1 MKATRKGEVA
11 MKQLW
16 YLSAIALLAVVGL
29 LWQGGPAVAS
39 NEIAK
44 QENNMVCTSCHDKP
58 GSKLLTDEGKY
69 YELMGT
75 LEGFTNV
82 ETVFGKCTSCHVR
95 KPGSLKLTP
104 NGRKFERLV
113 GDMQGLREMLEA
125 DHPVPPVDAGDG
137 GGDAH

>member
-1 MKATRKGEVA
+1 

-29 LWQGGPAVAS
+29 LWQGAPAVAS

-44 QENNMVCTSCHDKP
+44 MENNMVCTSCHDKP

-75 LEGFTNV
+75 LEGFTDV
-82 ETVFGKCTSCHVR
+82 ETVFGKCTS
-95 KPGSLKLTP
+95 
-104 NGRKFERLV
+104 
-113 GDMQGLREMLEA
+113 
-125 DHPVPPVDAGDG
+125 
-137 GGDAH
+137 